1 MGFDVKELEPAPV
14 IAHVPPPA
22 PVRLA
27 PAFSPAPPPAPTRPA
42 PARPTDHRPVGSS
55 AGMRAIVNELWDRES
70 AFFADAPDLPPPTP
84 IEMDRSSR
92 PRTTRY
98 AIAIALVVAMLAG
111 GFVIARSSATTDAR
125 ALAVAADTAIAT
137 SEAPLSLS
145 AAAEV
150 ITDLS
155 DAALLLRDVA
165 STDGTLG
172 FGIAD
177 PVSDR
182 SQYATAAAAAGD
194 LEGAMGSL
202 LTARLLLDA
211 LVDLPALS
219 TRPDDAAEMGTALA
233 SAVSD
238 ARTRALRIPDGH
250 PELEAL
256 VEDGL
261 GRITRRAGEY
271 AADLRSGAP
280 VGGHLAA
287 LEAEVETLDRAIE
300 TYIASE
306 TAALDVLV
314 EAFVNA
320 IPSR

>member
-1 MGFDVKELEPAPV
+1 
-14 IAHVPPPA
+14 
-22 PVRLA
+22 
-27 PAFSPAPPPAPTRPA
+27 
-42 PARPTDHRPVGSS
+42 
-55 AGMRAIVNELWDRES
+55 MRAIVNELWDRES

-84 IEMDRSSR
+84 IEIDRSSR
-92 PRTTRY
+92 PRTARY
-98 AIAIALVVAMLAG
+98 AIAVALVVAMLVG
-111 GFVIARSSATTDAR
+111 GWAIARSSATTDAR
-125 ALAVAADTAIAT
+125 ALGVAADTAIAT
-137 SEAPLSLS
+137 ARAAASRAPQAVADITDPTAAPLSLS

-165 STDGTLG
+165 SADGELG

-177 PVSDR
+177 PVPDR
-182 SQYATAAAAAGD
+182 SQYAAAAGAAGD
-194 LEGAMGSL
+194 LENAMGSL

-238 ARTRALRIPDGH
+238 ARTRALRIPGGH

-261 GRITRRAGEY
+261 GRITQRAGAY

-287 LEAEVETLDRAIE
+287 LEAEVEALDGAIE
-300 TYIASE
+300 AHIASE
-306 TAALDVLV
+306 TAALDSLV
-314 EAFVNA
+314 EAFASA
-320 IPSR
+320 IPGR